1 MITKI
6 IENSSKKQFRIQI
19 NIRLYPSSFEL
30 LINLV
35 FFFYLQPE
43 KVQFDGKNYFQS
55 TPGLDFQSIDNK
67 VT

>member
-1 MITKI
+1 VITEI
-6 IENSSKKQFRIQI
+6 IEKSNKLQFRM
-19 NIRLYPSSFEL
+19 RLGPLSLKL

-35 FFFYLQPE
+35 FFYLQPG

-55 TPGLDFQSIDNK
+55 TPGQDFQSIDNK

>member
-1 MITKI
+1 M
-6 IENSSKKQFRIQI
+6 
-19 NIRLYPSSFEL
+19 RLGPLSLKL

-35 FFFYLQPE
+35 FFYLQPG

-55 TPGLDFQSIDNK
+55 TPGQDFQSIDNK

>member
-1 MITKI
+1 MIEM
-6 IENSSKKQFRIQI
+6 IEKSNKRQFRIIQI
-19 NIRLYPSSFEL
+19 SIRLCPRSLRL

-35 FFFYLQPE
+35 FLYLHPG

-55 TPGLDFQSIDNK
+55 TPVQDFQSIDNK